1 MDKLR
6 TILAALN
13 SEEGHQLPFVGVLPA
28 AAGAV
33 LLGIGAANDT
43 GWMAITGGIV
53 LAIALVVTS
62 LATHIGVE
70 YDIFARLDK
79 LEKSE

>member
-1 MDKLR
+1 MDKVR

-13 SEEGHQLPFVGVLPA
+13 SEQGHGLPFVGVLPA

-43 GWMAITGGIV
+43 DWLAISGGIV

-62 LATHIGVE
+62 MANHISVDYE
-70 YDIFARLDK
+70 IYERLEK